1 MHFPLK
7 LILLSLIVSKI
18 ALAAATPSKLKKQ
31 TGDSKEEIELY
42 LKLSEHY
49 QSNNIDSALIFANK
63 ALKLSLDNKDDI
75 LLLDSYLQLFQNYSL
90 KGNDAESKQYLDKA
104 YVYAIKTKDSVN
116 TSNILLNLANHY
128 TYKDQYDSATIYF
141 NKCYILSKKINLTL
155 NYVNTLIGLGEI
167 HYERGELDQA
177 LNKYLEA
184 YKYSENLENNNV
196 KISLLI
202 DMGNIYGDDEQ
213 FEKAKSY
220 YNQAKFIAEQNNK
233 TGVLSVIYN
242 NLATI
247 YQEEKKYLKAQT
259 YFEKSLEIEKKNKYE
274 PGIALALNNIG
285 ENYFRIG
292 NYEKAINTLH
302 KSLSINEKLHLD
314 ISKIYN
320 LCSLSEIN
328 LKTGN
333 YTQAYKYITE
343 GLELSATYKTK
354 RKKNNLLFLLAQ
366 YYHKIGN
373 NAKAYATMVE
383 QDALKDSLQNES
395 KTKKIAQ
402 LQAQYESEK
411 REKENEILRVKH
423 QYAQEKLKKEKI
435 ITNFLIVFSV
445 IALALLILSYFL
457 YKAKTQA
464 NLRINKINGMLE
476 ESNKKMKISNA
487 TKDKFFSIIAHD
499 LRSPFNAIL
508 GFSGLIKDET
518 SNSKDV
524 NTIKEYNEN
533 IYESSHNLYTLL
545 ENLLQWA
552 NSQRGELEF
561 SPENFDLHQLIS
573 SNLSIFKLKAND
585 KSIDLISDIKPNTM
599 AYGDV
604 NMVNTI
610 IRNLVNNALKFTNI
624 NGKIKLHSSIDNGFI
639 LVKVKDNGI
648 GISKEN
654 QDKLFRLDCNFTTY
668 GTQNES
674 GSGLGLILCKEFAKK
689 NGGDIWV
696 ESKINKGSEFI
707 FKLKAS

>member
-1 MHFPLK
+1 MHLPLK
-7 LILLSLIVSKI
+7 LVLLPLFISKI
-18 ALAAATPSKLKKQ
+18 ALATPTLDKFKKQ
-31 TGDSKEEIELY
+31 TVDSKEEIELY
-42 LKLSEHY
+42 LQLSKHY
-49 QSNNIDSALIFANK
+49 QSNNIDSAIIFANK
-63 ALKLSLDNKDDI
+63 ALVLSMDNKDDN
-75 LLLDSYLQLFQNYSL
+75 LLLNSYFQLFQNYSL
-90 KGNDAESKQYLDKA
+90 NGDKAQSKHYLDKA
-104 YVYAIKTKDSVN
+104 YVYAVKTKDSVN
-116 TSNILLNLANHY
+116 TSNILLNLADY
-128 TYKDQYDSATIYF
+128 YSIKDQYDSATIYY
-141 NKCYILSKKINLTL
+141 NKCYSLSKKISLTL
-155 NYVNTLIGLGEI
+155 NHVNTLIGLGEI
-167 HYERGELDQA
+167 SYERGELDQA

-184 YKYSENLENNNV
+184 YKYSENLKNDNV

-202 DMGNIYGDDEQ
+202 DMGNIYADDAQ
-213 FEKAKSY
+213 LEKAKSY
-220 YNQAKFIAEQNNK
+220 YNQAKIIAEQHK
-233 TGVLSVIYN
+233 QTKVLSAIYN

-247 YQEEKKYLKAQT
+247 YQEEKKYLKAQN
-259 YFEKSLEIEKKNKYE
+259 YFEKSLEIEKNNKYQ

-292 NYEKAINTLH
+292 NYEKAISSLH
-302 KSLSINEKLHLD
+302 ESLSINEKLHQN

-320 LCSLSEIN
+320 LGTLSEIY

-343 GLELSATYKTK
+343 GIKLSTTYKTK
-354 RKKNNLLFLLAQ
+354 KKKNELLFLLAK
-366 YYHKIGN
+366 YYHKIGD
-373 NAKAYATMVE
+373 NAKAYATMTKH
-383 QDALKDSLQNES
+383 DALKDSLLSES
-395 KTKKIAQ
+395 KTQKIAQ

-411 REKENEILRVKH
+411 REQENEILRVKH

-435 ITNFLIVFSV
+435 ITNFFIVFSV

-508 GFSGLIKDET
+508 GFSGLVKDET
-518 SNSKDV
+518 ENSKDIEA
-524 NTIKEYNEN
+524 IKDYNDN

-552 NSQRGELEF
+552 NSQRGKLEF
-561 SPENFDLHQLIS
+561 SPERFNLHQLIQA
-573 SNLSIFKLKAND
+573 NLNLFKLKAND
-585 KSIDLISDIKPNTM
+585 KSIDLISDVKPETM

-604 NMVNTI
+604 NMIDTI
-610 IRNLVNNALKFTNI
+610 IRNLINNALKFTNI
-624 NGKIKLHSSIDNGFI
+624 NGRIELHTSFDNDFI

-654 QDKLFRLDCNFTTY
+654 QAKLFRPDCNFTTY
-668 GTQNES
+668 GTENES
-674 GSGLGLILCKEFAKK
+674 GSGLGLILCKEFARK
-689 NGGDIWV
+689 NSGDIWV
-696 ESKINKGSEFI
+696 KSILNKGSEFI
-707 FKLKAS
+707 LKLKSV